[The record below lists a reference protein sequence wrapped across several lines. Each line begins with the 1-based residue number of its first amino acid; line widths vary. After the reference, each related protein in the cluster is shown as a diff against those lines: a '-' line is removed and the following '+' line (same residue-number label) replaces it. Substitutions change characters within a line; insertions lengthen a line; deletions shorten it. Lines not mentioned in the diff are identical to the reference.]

1 MKKSRLIAGIFSFCH
16 FLVYFCLQT
25 KMLKLLKT
33 NFVSSSLILIL
44 SAMSL
49 LLSAQQPMPE
59 LKSGYNDKQMQDYL
73 LKAKKVV
80 FDNQDSALLMLKNA
94 KQYFSS
100 FSAVNKAVFYNTY
113 GLYYWFTKEY
123 DSSILVLKNTLDIQ
137 LEDEDIE
144 YRVEAANNIGTLY
157 SKLIVLDSAIKYLNI
172 SLEMDVARNNEAGI
186 AKSYY
191 DLGSVYDRKSH
202 YELALKYML
211 KSVDLHE
218 KIKAKPRRIIN
229 NYNVLGNLYKKIND
243 SVSAIK
249 SFKKGLSLAEQEADS
264 MMISMIHGN
273 IAVVYQA
280 YNNQTEA
287 LKHTRLSAQYMMRNQ
302 DSDEQRSAYYF
313 NIASSFV
320 SQSQLDS
327 ALFYIK
333 QGLPNI
339 SKMDLKNQVDAWIVV
354 SYYYLQN
361 KQPDEAAIA
370 INNALSIARSLK
382 MPILLADALDHQ
394 AKIDSVKLDFKSAF
408 FHFKRSR
415 ELYDSIHNKEHL
427 QRVAELRI
435 LHDADKKE
443 AENKFL
449 KEQNTLKE
457 KLITIQRHTLIVVFV
472 LLAGLIFLLFYLQR
486 SNKKVE
492 HQREIIL
499 KKNIELNNLNQTKDK
514 FISIIAHDL
523 KSPFNSLLGLLQD
536 MIRNFDEY
544 DDDEKLNLLKG
555 VNKSSFNTY
564 NLLINLL
571 DWTMAQRNGFQN
583 KPERVVV
590 KDAVE
595 KVFQFLETRAKQ
607 KNHRLESLVGDSIV
621 AFVDPD
627 ILSNI
632 LINLVN
638 NAIKFTPLGGHIA
651 VRATIEEN
659 TVSICIEDNGIGIP
673 QDKIHKLFDL
683 DSDFKRV
690 GTSDELGTGL
700 GLVMVKD
707 FVKTSN
713 GTISVQSNED
723 KGSTFCVKLPVSEN
737 T

>member
-1 MKKSRLIAGIFSFCH
+1 M
-16 FLVYFCLQT
+16 
-25 KMLKLLKT
+25 
-33 NFVSSSLILIL
+33 
-44 SAMSL
+44 
-49 LLSAQQPMPE
+49 
-59 LKSGYNDKQMQDYL
+59 
-73 LKAKKVV
+73 
-80 FDNQDSALLMLKNA
+80 
-94 KQYFSS
+94 
-100 FSAVNKAVFYNTY
+100 
-113 GLYYWFTKEY
+113 
-123 DSSILVLKNTLDIQ
+123 
-137 LEDEDIE
+137 
-144 YRVEAANNIGTLY
+144 
-157 SKLIVLDSAIKYLNI
+157 
-172 SLEMDVARNNEAGI
+172 
-186 AKSYY
+186 
-191 DLGSVYDRKSH
+191 
-202 YELALKYML
+202 
-211 KSVDLHE
+211 
-218 KIKAKPRRIIN
+218 
-229 NYNVLGNLYKKIND
+229 
-243 SVSAIK
+243 
-249 SFKKGLSLAEQEADS
+249 
-264 MMISMIHGN
+264 
-273 IAVVYQA
+273 
-280 YNNQTEA
+280 
-287 LKHTRLSAQYMMRNQ
+287 
-302 DSDEQRSAYYF
+302 
-313 NIASSFV
+313 
-320 SQSQLDS
+320 
-327 ALFYIK
+327 
-333 QGLPNI
+333 
-339 SKMDLKNQVDAWIVV
+339 
-354 SYYYLQN
+354 
-361 KQPDEAAIA
+361 
-370 INNALSIARSLK
+370 
-382 MPILLADALDHQ
+382 
-394 AKIDSVKLDFKSAF
+394 
-408 FHFKRSR
+408 
-415 ELYDSIHNKEHL
+415 
-427 QRVAELRI
+427 
-435 LHDADKKE
+435 
-443 AENKFL
+443 
-449 KEQNTLKE
+449 
-457 KLITIQRHTLIVVFV
+457 
-472 LLAGLIFLLFYLQR
+472 LFYLRR

-492 HQREIIL
+492 YQREIIL

-555 VNKSSFNTY
+555 VSKSSFNTY

-583 KPERVVV
+583 KPEKVVV

-607 KNHRLESLVGDSIV
+607 KNHRLESFVGDSIV

>member
-1 MKKSRLIAGIFSFCH
+1 
-16 FLVYFCLQT
+16 
-25 KMLKLLKT
+25 MLKLLKT
-33 NFVSSSLILIL
+33 NFVYSSLILIL

-123 DSSILVLKNTLDIQ
+123 DSSILVLKNTLDLQ

-157 SKLIVLDSAIKYLNI
+157 SKLVVLDSAVKYLNI
-172 SLEMDVARNNEAGI
+172 SLDMDMARNNEAGI

-191 DLGSVYDRKSH
+191 DLGSVYNRKSH

-218 KIKAKPRRIIN
+218 KINAKPRRIIN
-229 NYNVLGNLYKKIND
+229 NYNVLGSLYEKIND

-249 SFKKGLSLAEQEADS
+249 SYKKGLSLAEHEADS
-264 MMISMIHGN
+264 MLISMIHGN
-273 IAVVYQA
+273 MAVLYQA
-280 YNNQTEA
+280 YNNHPEA
-287 LKHTRLSAQYMMRNQ
+287 LKHTRLSAQYLRRNQ
-302 DSDEQRSAYYF
+302 ESDDQRNAYYF

-320 SQSQLDS
+320 SQSQYDS
-327 ALFYIK
+327 ALYYIK

-339 SKMDLKNQVDAWIVV
+339 SKLDLKNQADAWIVV

-361 KQPDEAAIA
+361 KQPDDAAIA
-370 INNALSIARSLK
+370 INNALSIARSIK

-394 AKIDSVKLDFKSAF
+394 AKIDSAKLDFKSAF

-457 KLITIQRHTLIVVFV
+457 KLITIQRHTLIVVFL
-472 LLAGLIFLLFYLQR
+472 LLAGLIFLLFYLRR

-492 HQREIIL
+492 YQREIIL

-555 VNKSSFNTY
+555 VSKSSFNTY

-583 KPERVVV
+583 KPEKVVV

-607 KNHRLESLVGDSIV
+607 KNHRLESFVGDSIV